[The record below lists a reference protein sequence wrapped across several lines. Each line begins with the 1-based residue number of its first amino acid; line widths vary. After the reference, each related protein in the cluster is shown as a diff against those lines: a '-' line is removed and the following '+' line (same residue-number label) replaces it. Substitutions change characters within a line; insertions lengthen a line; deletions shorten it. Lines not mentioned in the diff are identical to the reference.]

1 MGIFGKS
8 FSQELGKN
16 TGKWASNKIFGN
28 TGWATPRR
36 HVIEVEQRKKQREEA
51 LEYKQHQKEIEQERR
66 EREQRLKQLEREQVE
81 RERYEMIKAN
91 EDEVREHNNYLEVI
105 QSVHKSYS
113 DQMDWE
119 ELQKQEAPQYVE
131 TAEELRDEI
140 TKFTNDHIDGEIRSL
155 KKRSKLS
162 LARLVVGG
170 MYAPKNRWIFKTLG
184 NKVVLGFFGLL
195 CMVGL
200 IYGLAQD
207 GFLQYFLPVISV
219 LVFFTF
225 LIFRYGAKDFE
236 KNVALE
242 NKLSE
247 LENSRKPL
255 LDDNLKYQQEAHEQY
270 LKDQEEYRKMMDI
283 VNGVIGKNPQAYTYA
298 LNYFNPLE
306 DLKEYG
312 SHISF
317 EVSTDKISV
326 DFYVHS
332 EDVVPNTIK
341 FILRKGLE
349 IKEEQLSK
357 SRFNEIY
364 QDYVCSCVLKI
375 AKEIFQLLP
384 VVNKVQ
390 VNAKGSLL
398 NSATGNFE
406 EQTIVSVNINRAK
419 LNELNLDLLDPSDS
433 MSNFEHRMDFKKNEG
448 FKPVKDL

>member
-16 TGKWASNKIFGN
+16 TGKWASNKIFGT

-51 LEYKQHQKEIEQERR
+51 LEYKQRQKEIEQERR
-66 EREQRLKQLEREQVE
+66 EREQHLKQLEREQVE
-81 RERYEMIKAN
+81 RERREVIRAN

-119 ELQKQEAPQYVE
+119 ALQKQEAPQYVE

-140 TKFTNDHIDGEIRSL
+140 TKFTNDHIDREVQNL
-155 KKRSKLS
+155 KKKSKLS
-162 LARLVVGG
+162 LARLVIGG
-170 MYAPKNRWIFKTLG
+170 MYVPKNRWIFKILG
-184 NKVVLGFFGLL
+184 NGTVLVFIGLVCLIGLL
-195 CMVGL
+195 
-200 IYGLAQD
+200 YGLAQD
-207 GFLQYFLPVISV
+207 GFFKYFLPIISA
-219 LVFFTF
+219 LAFFTA
-225 LIFRYGAKDFE
+225 LIFRYGAKDFA
-236 KNVALE
+236 KGITLE
-242 NKLSE
+242 NKLNE
-247 LENSRKPL
+247 LENSRIEL
-255 LDDNLKYQQEAHEQY
+255 LEDNFKDQQDAHEQY
-270 LKDQEEYRKMMDI
+270 LRAREEYSKMMDI
-283 VNGVIGKNPQAYTYA
+283 VNGVISKNPQAYTYA

-306 DLKEYG
+306 DLQEYG

-332 EDVVPNTIK
+332 EDVVPNTTKI
-341 FILRKGLE
+341 ILRKGLE
-349 IKEEQLSK
+349 IKEEHLSK

-364 QDYVCSCVLKI
+364 QDYVCSCILKI

-419 LNELNLDLLDPSDS
+419 LNELNLNLLDPSDS
-433 MSNFEHRMDFKKNEG
+433 MSNFEHRMEFKKNEG
-448 FKPVKDL
+448 FRPVKDL